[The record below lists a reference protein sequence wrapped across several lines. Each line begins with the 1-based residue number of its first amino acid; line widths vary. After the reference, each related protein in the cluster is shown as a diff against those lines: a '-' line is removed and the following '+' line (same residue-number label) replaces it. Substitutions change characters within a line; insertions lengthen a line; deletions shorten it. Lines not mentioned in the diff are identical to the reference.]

1 MPVED
6 QSDNGGRNA
15 HGGADGRISPGK
27 RHIGAQ
33 LRENKIVRVIV
44 AVSQGRQHRYRG
56 EVVQPVGIHFD
67 AVQQRRIKL
76 VNGKP
81 DQQGQE
87 LDNDIH
93 RQRRKPISHQLAA
106 QKARSEEE
114 QEGQRGAEQPPEGD
128 VPPAGGIHDPADQ
141 YIGHEAEQEA
151 ADGVAPIPALPAKGH
166 GMQGVAQPG
175 VIEIRAQ
182 KHRTGPA
189 VEKVD
194 NAHGI
199 DAPVPLPNG
208 LGIADAHGQEHD
220 EHDHA
225 VAGPKG
231 RIAGNVLPDHRP
243 FTVRFP

>member
-1 MPVED
+1 MPVKD
-6 QSDNGGRNA
+6 QSANGGPNA
-15 HGGADGRISPGK
+15 HGGADGRIGPGGL
-27 RHIGAQ
+27 HIGAQ
-33 LRENKIVRVIV
+33 LRENKIARVIV
-44 AVSQGRQHRYRG
+44 AVIQGHQRLHRG
-56 EVVQPVGIHFD
+56 ELIQPVHIHVD

-87 LDNDIH
+87 LDDDIH
-93 RQRRKPISHQLAA
+93 RQRRKPVSHQLAA
-106 QKARSEEE
+106 QEARAEEE
-114 QEGQRGAEQPPEGD
+114 QEGQGRIEQPPEGD
-128 VPPAGGIHDPADQ
+128 GPPAGGIHDPADQ
-141 YIGHEAEQEA
+141 HIGHEAEQEA
-151 ADGVAPIPALPAKGH
+151 AEGVAPIPALPAKGH
-166 GMQGVAQPG
+166 GVQGVAQPG

-199 DAPVPLPNG
+199 DAPIPPPDG
-208 LGIADAHGQEHD
+208 LGIADAYGQEHD